1 MYLKKFSTWRL
12 SNTTST
18 DMNKPLTFVSVAAA
32 GLLAYAV
39 YFDYTRR
46 NDPQFRKLLKKRA
59 VQMEKEDAKAKK
71 QATKAKRNVL
81 KKALLADLAA
91 NPPPKDASQK
101 ESYFLEQISM
111 GERYAP
117 MLGGEVHAA
126 LCFYKALSV
135 YPNPTDVLGV
145 YKNSV
150 PAHVYELVVELI
162 SIQAPNKVDE
172 IIPEAKLADQ
182 EKEFKPADLD

>member
-1 MYLKKFSTWRL
+1 
-12 SNTTST
+12 
-18 DMNKPLTFVSVAAA
+18 MNKPLTFVSERPSVQK
-32 GLLAYAV
+32 AV
-39 YFDYTRR
+39 EEKGSSDGEGRR
-46 NDPQFRKLLKKRA
+46 QS
-59 VQMEKEDAKAKK
+59 QK

-172 IIPEAKLADQ
+172 IIPEAKSADQ